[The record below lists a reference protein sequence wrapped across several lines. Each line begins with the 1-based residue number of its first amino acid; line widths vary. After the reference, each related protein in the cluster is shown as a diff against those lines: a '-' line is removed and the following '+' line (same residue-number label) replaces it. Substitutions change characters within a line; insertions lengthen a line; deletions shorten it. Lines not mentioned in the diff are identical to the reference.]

1 MFFFFFFLLRVQTP
15 PEQATYNFDYDDERR
30 ALREE
35 LEKYRRETE
44 FLRKSLQQLNSNKT
58 HGDEREKLTTTTV
71 SVDSGFGTVMPGM
84 SSTFLSSNATL
95 QFELNESR
103 ERERK
108 LDEKIKLLQKVRE
121 KKCDKIILQ
130 F

>member
-1 MFFFFFFLLRVQTP
+1 MQ
-15 PEQATYNFDYDDERR
+15 
-30 ALREE
+30 
-35 LEKYRRETE
+35 
-44 FLRKSLQQLNSNKT
+44 SNSNKT

-121 KKCDKIILQ
+121 KKCEKIILR